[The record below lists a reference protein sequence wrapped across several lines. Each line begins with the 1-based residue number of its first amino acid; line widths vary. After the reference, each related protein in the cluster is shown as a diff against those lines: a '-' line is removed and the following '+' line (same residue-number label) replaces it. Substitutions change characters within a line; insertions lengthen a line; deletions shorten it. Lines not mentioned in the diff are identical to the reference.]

1 MDVAALRDCISSTLQ
16 ANADI
21 RRHAELQL
29 KQAEQAPGFVGALIN
44 IVESEP
50 DLNIKISAVVYL
62 KNKVTRSWE
71 YNDDFPKVAP
81 VPEEEKHAFR
91 ERLVP
96 VLASSPPQIRC
107 QLLPLIGKILQHDFP
122 QKWPGYMDI
131 TLQLLNAGEIQSVFA
146 GLQCL
151 LALSKVYRY
160 KSGSERED
168 LDKVTQATFPLLL
181 NIGNGLV
188 TQNSTEAGE
197 MLRLILKIYKHAIY
211 YEMAPHLQDEVSI
224 VPWATLFINVVAK
237 EAPSESMLEDVDER
251 EQHSW
256 WKAKKWAFSNLNRLF
271 VRYGNPA
278 ALSGIQSESY
288 KEFSKHFINH
298 FAPEILKAYLH
309 QIELWVAKRAWLSK
323 ICISFIVAFMDECV
337 KPKVTWQHLRP
348 HVDNLVAHVMFPLL
362 CQSDEDLELFETD
375 PGEYLHR
382 KINFFEEV
390 SAPDVAATNFLVTL
404 TRNRRKTT
412 FTVLNFVNEIVN
424 RYEQAPEGEKNPR
437 EKEGALRMIGTLA
450 AIILGKK
457 SPIANNVEYFFVRHV
472 FPEFRSPYGY
482 LRARACDVLEKFS
495 ELDFQDQNNIV
506 VIYQNIL
513 QSLEDPDLPVRVE
526 AALALQPLIRHEF
539 IRKSMQDNIPHI
551 MQRLLKLTNEVDVDA
566 LANVMEEF
574 VEVFASE
581 LTPFAVELTE
591 QLRDTYLRI
600 VGELMEKQSGN
611 STEEDPFNEYLDDK
625 SITALG
631 VLQTIGTLI
640 LTLESTPEVLLH
652 LENVL
657 VPVITVTLENKL
669 FELYNEIFE
678 IIDSCTFSAKSI
690 SPTMWMVFEL
700 VHKTFKD
707 RAEVYVE
714 DMLPSLDNYITY
726 GSEMMR
732 QNPAYLEII
741 VDIIQTIFTHDKLGA
756 MDKICGCKLAE
767 AVMLHIKGG
776 VDKYLA
782 AFIEIPMQ
790 CLLGAQIKLIKSY
803 QLHFMEMVINAV
815 YYNPAATLQVLE
827 QHGWTNKFFTM
838 WFSSIDM
845 FSRVHD
851 KKLSI
856 VAISALLQL
865 QPQQIPASI
874 QPGWHCLLQGSVRLF
889 ETLPVALKNRE
900 EISREGLT
908 LDDDL
913 QSDDGNDWEAE
924 AGWGDEE
931 KDDAED
937 VQDESTAYLEFLN
950 QESVKLKAEHQFED
964 DESDDYAEDLE
975 EESMLESP
983 LDSVEPYVVFR
994 DAFLGMKNQQ
1004 PQMYENLTKSLTPE
1018 EQSVI
1023 QEVVTQAGLNEAA
1036 AAAAA
1041 LQAQATSS

>member
-803 QLHFMEMVINAV
+803 QLHLMEMVINAV